1 MSSIIHFVLAL
12 AVIGALAFVAS
23 NNRKGIRLR
32 YIVQLLVIEIA
43 LAWFFLNS
51 DVGEGFVRGFA
62 GLFDH
67 LLGYAAQGTEFV
79 FGGMMKGGLA
89 FFFLNVLCPIIFIS
103 A

>member
-12 AVIGALAFVAS
+12 AVIGALAFIAS

-32 YIVQLLVIEIA
+32 YIVQLLIIEIA

-51 DVGEGFVRGFA
+51 DIGEGFVRGFA

-67 LLGYAAQGTEFV
+67 
-79 FGGMMKGGLA
+79 
-89 FFFLNVLCPIIFIS
+89 
-103 A
+103 